1 MGVVGFN
8 QPQGR
13 PGGGGLVTDAA
24 GPQHKRRLKEEPVE
38 KQTKPEPP
46 GFDRSKTEKALTGM
60 LPKISD
66 KRLRLLTLLA
76 HEFIKKS

>member
-1 MGVVGFN
+1 M
-8 QPQGR
+8 
-13 PGGGGLVTDAA
+13 
-24 GPQHKRRLKEEPVE
+24 E

-46 GFDRSKTEKALTGM
+46 GFDRTKTEKALTGM